1 MVTSIAGQSVAD
13 LGGRGSVLQ
22 RQRADHAR
30 LSALM
35 GQAAEREGDA
45 QQAVLQDVCRLVFP
59 HAFAEESVLWPV
71 ARRVLPDGPGLT
83 LRIEQEHQ
91 QVNELVTR
99 LERSRPGDPGREALL
114 EQVFTV
120 LDEDV
125 RDEEDLLLPRLQEAL
140 DPPALRR
147 LGRRWELVRRVAPT
161 RAHPVVA
168 RRPPGNVLA
177 ALPLSAIDRTRDL
190 LDRVVRHRDGPLSS
204 VASALSARLADLA
217 GRVEQLPP
225 FRTGEHPST
234 RHLREP
240 HGSTHHGDAPETSA

>member
-1 MVTSIAGQSVAD
+1 MATSIARQSVAE
-13 LGGRGSVLQ
+13 LGGHASVLE

-30 LSALM
+30 LDVLLRR
-35 GQAAEREGDA
+35 AAQTDGDA

-59 HAFAEESVLWPV
+59 HAFAEESVLWPA
-71 ARRVLPDGPGLT
+71 ARRVLPDGPALT

-99 LERSRPGDPGREALL
+99 LERSRPGDDGREVLL
-114 EQVFTV
+114 ERVFAV

-125 RDEEDLLLPRLQEAL
+125 RDEEDLLLPRLQEVL

-161 RAHPVVA
+161 RAHPLVA

-177 ALPLSAIDRTRDL
+177 ALPLSAIDRTRDA
-190 LDRVVRHRDGPLSS
+190 LDRLVRRRRGPVSTAAA
-204 VASALSARLADLA
+204 VLSARLADLA
-217 GRVEQLPP
+217 GLVEHLPP
-225 FRTGEHPST
+225 FRTGEHPT
-234 RHLREP
+234 
-240 HGSTHHGDAPETSA
+240 THRTEHHVTLEEGTA